1 MTNAQTVH
9 DLATPSVLI
18 DHTRLSKNIHAMQAA
33 CDATG
38 IELRPHIKTH
48 KLVPVAK
55 MQLAAGAK
63 GLTCAKLGEAEAM
76 LPSGVRSI
84 FVAHSLVD
92 PRQARRIAELSEQL
106 DDLRVAV
113 TSEAHADALNALAQ
127 ATGKTLSVMMAL
139 DTGLGREGTR
149 SRDAAHRLAGK
160 IARSSSLELR
170 GFYTHEG
177 HFYTTPAADRPQ
189 KVRELV
195 EQLCTTRDSID
206 AGLVVW
212 PGCSVTAEAILAIG
226 AGRVQAVRPGAYVFG
241 DLALSTVSKVMS
253 AESIALQ
260 VLVTVVD
267 KPEPGLALID
277 AGSKTFSSDRT
288 LDTIFAQAADGRD
301 LSVVRVNEEHGYVR
315 GAAVDALKIGE
326 RVLFTPAHVCTVV
339 NLTDQIAVHA
349 GDGAI
354 SATWRVDA
362 RGRTQ

>member
-1 MTNAQTVH
+1 MKPASPVH
-9 DLATPSVLI
+9 DLPTPSVLI
-18 DHTRLSKNIHAMQAA
+18 DHTRLEKNIRAMQAA
-33 CDATG
+33 CDAAG

-55 MQLAAGAK
+55 LQLAAGAR

-92 PRQARRIAELSEQL
+92 PRQAGRIAQLGEQL
-106 DDLRVAV
+106 DDFRVAV
-113 TSEAHADALNALAQ
+113 TSEAHADALAALAL
-127 ATGKTLSVMMAL
+127 ATGLKLAVMMAL

-149 SRDAAHRLAGK
+149 SRDAAHRLAAK
-160 IARSSSLELR
+160 IARSGSLELR

-206 AGLVVW
+206 AGLAVW
-212 PGCSVTAEAILAIG
+212 PGCSVTAEAIVAIG

-241 DLALSTVSKVMS
+241 DLALSTVSQVMP
-253 AESIALQ
+253 AETIALQ

-288 LDTIFAQAADGRD
+288 PDGIFAQAADGRD
-301 LSVVRVNEEHGYVR
+301 LVVVRVNEEHGYVR
-315 GAAVDALKIGE
+315 GRAVEALRIGE
-326 RVLFTPAHVCTVV
+326 RVLFTPAHVCTVI
-339 NLTDQIAVHA
+339 NLTDQLVVHA
-349 GDGAI
+349 GHAAVT
-354 SATWRVDA
+354 ATWSVDA